1 MNKITLFGVVQ
12 GVGMRPFIYTL
23 AQKLELVGFVRNTQV
38 ALEIILPAHKTESFL
53 NALKKG
59 LPPLALVEKIIISPY
74 DKTLKFNDFRILES
88 KNHPLNLLSQ
98 IPKDLGVCEDCLRE
112 IRDKNSPYFHYAFNS
127 CAKCGARYSLLSALP
142 YDRENSALKP
152 FKLCGFCAF
161 VYKDANNKRFH
172 IQGISCKKCGITLNY
187 KRFKNDDA
195 LLECAKDI
203 QKGKII
209 ALKGN
214 DDALLECAKD
224 IQKGKIIALKGLGG
238 FALLCDGRNFQTI
251 ERLRLLKNRPL
262 KPFALMFKDLNT
274 AKQHAFLNALEC
286 ESLNSTSAPI
296 LLARKKPNTPLA
308 PNIAKNSPF
317 YGVILPYTPLHA
329 LLLDLLD
336 FPIVFTSAN
345 FSSLPLAS
353 DEAEIDALSFIFDFK
368 LTHNRAII
376 HRIDDSIAQCI
387 DNAIRPMRLARGFA
401 PLYLTLPKRSNHS
414 PKKILALGAEQK
426 GHFSLLDSETSI
438 LLLSPFCGDL
448 SVLENEKHFK
458 ETLNFFLKTYD
469 FKPTI
474 LACDKHKNYTT
485 TKMAFDFNTPLL
497 QVQHHH
503 AHFLANVLDALLQD
517 PHLNHPFIG
526 IIWDGSG
533 AYENKIYG
541 AECFV
546 GDFERIEEIARFEE
560 FLLLGGEKAIKE
572 PKRLVLEI
580 ALKHQ
585 LNKLLKRVQKHFK
598 EDELEIFQQMHDR
611 EIQSVATNSIG
622 RLFDIVAFSL
632 DLVGTISF
640 EAESGQVL
648 ENLALQSDEI
658 AFYPFKIKN
667 SVVCLKEFYQ
677 AFEKDLGVLEP
688 ERIAKK
694 FFNSLVEIITA
705 LIAPFKKHVVVC
717 SGGVFC
723 NQLLCEQL
731 AKRLR
736 GLKRQYFFHKHFPP
750 NDSSI
755 PVGQA
760 LMAYFNPTIIK
771 KG

>member
-1 MNKITLFGVVQ
+1 MNQITLFGVVQ

-23 AQKLELVGFVRNTQV
+23 AQKLELVGFVRNTQA

-53 NALKKG
+53 NALKKR
-59 LPPLALVEKIIISPY
+59 LPPLALVEKIIIGPY
-74 DKTLKFNDFRILES
+74 DKALHFNDFRILES

-112 IRDKNSPYFHYAFNS
+112 IRDKNSPYFYYAFNS
-127 CAKCGARYSLLSALP
+127 CAKCGARYSLLNALP

-152 FKLCGFCAF
+152 FKLCGFCAS
-161 VYKDANNKRFH
+161 VYKDPTNKRFH
-172 IQGISCKKCGITLNY
+172 IQGISCKKCGIALNY
-187 KRFKNDDA
+187 KRFK
-195 LLECAKDI
+195 
-203 QKGKII
+203 
-209 ALKGN
+209 N

-262 KPFALMFKDLNT
+262 KPFALMFKDLNS

-286 ESLNSTSAPI
+286 ESLISTSTPI
-296 LLARKKPNTPLA
+296 LLARKKPDIKLA

-345 FSSLPLAS
+345 FSSFPLAS
-353 DEAEIDALSFIFDFK
+353 DEKEIDSLHFIFDFK

-376 HRIDDSIAQCI
+376 HRIDDSIAQRV
-387 DNAIRPMRLARGFA
+387 DNIIRPMRLARGFA
-401 PLYLTLPKRSNHS
+401 PLYLTLPKRSNCS

-426 GHFSLLDSETSI
+426 GHFSLLDSETSV

-469 FKPTI
+469 FKPTL
-474 LACDKHKNYTT
+474 LACDKHQNYTT
-485 TKMAFDFNTPLL
+485 TKMAFEFNTPLL

-503 AHFLANVLDALLQD
+503 AHFLASVLDALLQD

-526 IIWDGSG
+526 IVWDGSG

-546 GDFERIEEIARFEE
+546 GDLERIEEIARFEE
-560 FLLLGGEKAIKE
+560 FWLLGGQKAIKE

-585 LNKLLKRVQKHFK
+585 LNKLLKRIQKHFK
-598 EDELEIFQQMHDR
+598 EDELEIFKQMHDKK
-611 EIQSVATNSIG
+611 IQSVATNSIG

-632 DLVGTISF
+632 GMVGTISF

-648 ENLALQSDEI
+648 ENLALQSNEN
-658 AFYPFKIKN
+658 AFYPFEIKN
-667 SVVCLKEFYQ
+667 SVVGLKEFYQ

-688 ERIAKK
+688 KRIAKK

-705 LIAPFKKHVVVC
+705 LITPFKEHVVVC

-731 AKRLR
+731 AKRLKKLQR
-736 GLKRQYFFHKHFPP
+736 EYFFHKHFPP

>member
-1 MNKITLFGVVQ
+1 MQHLNQTAWEFALCNDATLLNKITLFGVVQ

-23 AQKLELVGFVRNTQV
+23 AQKLELVGFVRNTQA
-38 ALEIILPAHKTESFL
+38 ALEIILPAHKTEPFL

-74 DKTLKFNDFRILES
+74 DKALHFNDFRILES

-98 IPKDLGVCEDCLRE
+98 IPKDLGVCKDCLRE

-127 CAKCGARYSLLSALP
+127 CAKCGARYSLLNAMP

-152 FKLCGFCAF
+152 FKLCEFCAS
-161 VYKDANNKRFH
+161 VYQDPTNKRFH
-172 IQGISCKKCGITLNY
+172 IQGISCKKCGIALNY
-187 KRFKNDDA
+187 KRFK
-195 LLECAKDI
+195 
-203 QKGKII
+203 
-209 ALKGN
+209 N

-238 FALLCDGRNFQTI
+238 FALLCDAKNFQTI

-274 AKQHAFLNALEC
+274 AKQHAFLNASEC
-286 ESLNSTSAPI
+286 ESLISASAPI

-353 DEAEIDALSFIFDFK
+353 DEAEIGSLSFIFDFK

-401 PLYLTLPKRSNHS
+401 PLYLTLPKRSNGS
-414 PKKILALGAEQK
+414 PKKILALGAQQK
-426 GHFSLLDSETSI
+426 GHFSLLDSETSV

-469 FKPTI
+469 FKPTL

-485 TKMAFDFNTPLL
+485 TQMAFDFNTPLL

-503 AHFLANVLDALLQD
+503 AHFLASILDALLQN

-533 AYENKIYG
+533 AYDNKIYG

-546 GDFERIEEIARFEE
+546 GDLERIEEVARFEE
-560 FLLLGGEKAIKE
+560 FWLLGGQKAIKE

-580 ALKHQ
+580 SLKHQ
-585 LNKLLKRVQKHFK
+585 LNKLLKRIQKHFK
-598 EDELEIFQQMHDR
+598 EDELEIFQQMHDKK
-611 EIQSVATNSIG
+611 IQSIATNSIG

-632 DLVGTISF
+632 DLTGTISF

-667 SVVCLKEFYQ
+667 SVVCLKDFYQ

-688 ERIAKK
+688 KHIAKK

-705 LIAPFKKHVVVC
+705 LIAPFKEHVVVC

>member
-12 GVGMRPFIYTL
+12 GVGMRPFIYAL
-23 AQKLELVGFVRNTQV
+23 AQKLGLVGFVRNAQA

-74 DKTLKFNDFRILES
+74 DKALKFNDFRILES

-98 IPKDLGVCEDCLRE
+98 IPKDLGVCKDCLRE

-127 CAKCGARYSLLSALP
+127 CAKCGARYSLLNAMP

-152 FKLCGFCAF
+152 FKLCKFCAS
-161 VYKDANNKRFH
+161 VYKDATNKRFH
-172 IQGISCKKCGITLNY
+172 IQGISCKKCGIALNY
-187 KRFKNDDA
+187 KRFK
-195 LLECAKDI
+195 
-203 QKGKII
+203 
-209 ALKGN
+209 N

-238 FALLCDGRNFQTI
+238 FALLCDARNFQTI

-262 KPFALMFKDLNT
+262 KPFALMFKDLNS

-286 ESLNSTSAPI
+286 ESLNSVSTPI
-296 LLARKKPNTPLA
+296 LLARKKPNVKLA

-336 FPIVFTSAN
+336 SPIVFTSAN
-345 FSSLPLAS
+345 FNSLPLAS
-353 DEAEIDALSFIFDFK
+353 DEKEIDSLHFIFDFK

-376 HRIDDSIAQCI
+376 HRIDDSIVQRV

-401 PLYLTLPKRSNHS
+401 PLYLTLPKRSFNA

-426 GHFSLLDSETSI
+426 GHFSLLDSETSVV
-438 LLLSPFCGDL
+438 LLSPFCGDL

-474 LACDKHKNYTT
+474 LACDKHQNYTT
-485 TKMAFDFNTPLL
+485 TKMAFEFNTPLL

-503 AHFLANVLDALLQD
+503 AHFLASVLDALLQD

-526 IIWDGSG
+526 IVWDGSG
-533 AYENKIYG
+533 AYENKVYG

-560 FLLLGGEKAIKE
+560 FWLLGGQKAIKE

-598 EDELEIFQQMHDR
+598 EDELEIFQQMHDKK
-611 EIQSVATNSIG
+611 IQSVATNSIG

-632 DLVGTISF
+632 GVVGTISF

-648 ENLALQSDEI
+648 ENLALQSDEN
-658 AFYPFKIKN
+658 AFYPFEIKN
-667 SVVCLKEFYQ
+667 SVVRLKEFYQ

-688 ERIAKK
+688 NRIAKK
-694 FFNSLVEIITA
+694 FFNSLIEIITA
-705 LIAPFKKHVVVC
+705 LIAPFKGHVVVC

-731 AKRLR
+731 AKRLKKLQR
-736 GLKRQYFFHKHFPP
+736 EYFFHKHFPS
-750 NDSSI
+750 NDSNI

-771 KG
+771 KDKNG

>member
-23 AQKLELVGFVRNTQV
+23 AQKLELVGFVRNTQA

-88 KNHPLNLLSQ
+88 KNHSLNLLSQ

-127 CAKCGARYSLLSALP
+127 CAKCGARYSLLNALP

-161 VYKDANNKRFH
+161 VYKDTNNKRFH
-172 IQGISCKKCGITLNY
+172 IQGISCKKCGIALNY
-187 KRFKNDDA
+187 KRFK
-195 LLECAKDI
+195 
-203 QKGKII
+203 
-209 ALKGN
+209 N

-238 FALLCDGRNFQTI
+238 FALLCDARNFQTI

-345 FSSLPLAS
+345 FNSLPLAS

-401 PLYLTLPKRSNHS
+401 PLYLTLPKRSNGS

-426 GHFSLLDSETSI
+426 GYFSLLDSETSI

-469 FKPTI
+469 FKPTL

-485 TKMAFDFNTPLL
+485 TQMAFDFNTPLL

-503 AHFLANVLDALLQD
+503 AHFLASVLDALLQD

-546 GDFERIEEIARFEE
+546 GDLERIEEIARFEE

-611 EIQSVATNSIG
+611 KIQSVATNSIG

-632 DLVGTISF
+632 DLTGTISF

-648 ENLALQSDEI
+648 EDLALQSDEI

-667 SVVCLKEFYQ
+667 SMVCLKEFYQ

-705 LIAPFKKHVVVC
+705 LIAPFKEHVVVC

>member
-12 GVGMRPFIYTL
+12 GVGMRPFVYTL
-23 AQKLELVGFVRNTQV
+23 AQKLELVGFVRNTQA
-38 ALEIILPAHKTESFL
+38 ALEIVLPAHKTESFL

-74 DKTLKFNDFRILES
+74 DKALHFNDFRILES

-98 IPKDLGVCEDCLRE
+98 IPKDLGVCKDCLRE

-127 CAKCGARYSLLSALP
+127 CAKCGARYSLLNALP

-152 FKLCGFCAF
+152 FKLCEFCASI
-161 VYKDANNKRFH
+161 YQDPTNKRFH
-172 IQGISCKKCGITLNY
+172 IQGISCKKCGIALNY
-187 KRFKNDDA
+187 KRFK
-195 LLECAKDI
+195 
-203 QKGKII
+203 
-209 ALKGN
+209 N

-238 FALLCDGRNFQTI
+238 FALLCDARNFQTI

-286 ESLNSTSAPI
+286 ESLISASAPI
-296 LLARKKPNTPLA
+296 LLARKKPDTPLA

-353 DEAEIDALSFIFDFK
+353 DEAEIDSLSFIFDFK

-376 HRIDDSIAQCI
+376 HRIDDSIVQRV
-387 DNAIRPMRLARGFA
+387 DNIIRPMRLARGFA
-401 PLYLTLPKRSNHS
+401 PLYLALPKRSNHS

-469 FKPTI
+469 FKPTL
-474 LACDKHKNYTT
+474 LACDKHQNYTT
-485 TKMAFDFNTPLL
+485 TQMAFEFNTPLL

-503 AHFLANVLDALLQD
+503 AHFLASVLDALLQD

-533 AYENKIYG
+533 AYDNKVYG

-546 GDFERIEEIARFEE
+546 GDLERIEEVARFEE
-560 FLLLGGEKAIKE
+560 FWLLGGQKAIKE

-598 EDELEIFQQMHDR
+598 EDELEIFQQMHDKK
-611 EIQSVATNSIG
+611 IQSIATNSIG

-658 AFYPFKIKN
+658 AFYPFEIKN
-667 SVVCLKEFYQ
+667 SVVRLKEFYQ

-688 ERIAKK
+688 KRIAKK

-705 LIAPFKKHVVVC
+705 LIAPFKEHAVVC

-731 AKRLR
+731 AQRLR

-755 PVGQA
+755 PIGQA

>member
-12 GVGMRPFIYTL
+12 GVGMRPFVYTL
-23 AQKLELVGFVRNTQV
+23 AQKLELVGFVRNAQA

-74 DKTLKFNDFRILES
+74 DKALHFNDFRILES

-98 IPKDLGVCEDCLRE
+98 IPKDLGVCKDCLRE

-127 CAKCGARYSLLSALP
+127 CAKCGARYSLLNALP

-161 VYKDANNKRFH
+161 VYKDTNNKRFH

-187 KRFKNDDA
+187 KRFK
-195 LLECAKDI
+195 
-203 QKGKII
+203 
-209 ALKGN
+209 N

-286 ESLNSTSAPI
+286 ESLISASAPI

-353 DEAEIDALSFIFDFK
+353 DEAEIDSLSFIFDFK

-376 HRIDDSIAQCI
+376 HRIDDSIVQRV
-387 DNAIRPMRLARGFA
+387 DNIIRPMRLARGFA
-401 PLYLTLPKRSNHS
+401 PLYLALPKRSNDS

-469 FKPTI
+469 FKPTL

-485 TKMAFDFNTPLL
+485 TQMAFDFNTPLL

-503 AHFLANVLDALLQD
+503 AHFLASILDALLQD

-526 IIWDGSG
+526 IVWDGSG

-546 GDFERIEEIARFEE
+546 GDLERIEEIARFEE
-560 FLLLGGEKAIKE
+560 FLLLGGQKAIKE

-598 EDELEIFQQMHDR
+598 EDELEIFQQMHDKK
-611 EIQSVATNSIG
+611 IQSVATNSIG

-632 DLVGTISF
+632 GLTGTISF

-658 AFYPFKIKN
+658 AFYPFTIKN
-667 SVVCLKEFYQ
+667 SVVGLKEFYQ

-688 ERIAKK
+688 KRIAKK
-694 FFNSLVEIITA
+694 FFNSLVEIIAA
-705 LIAPFKKHVVVC
+705 LIAPFKEHVVVC

-755 PVGQA
+755 PIGQA
-760 LMAYFNPTIIK
+760 LMAYFNPKIIK

>member
-1 MNKITLFGVVQ
+1 MRNDATLLNKITLFGVVQ

-23 AQKLELVGFVRNTQV
+23 AQKLELVGFARNTQA
-38 ALEIILPAHKTESFL
+38 ALEIVLPAHKTESFL

-74 DKTLKFNDFRILES
+74 DKTLKFNGFRILES

-98 IPKDLGVCEDCLRE
+98 IPKDLGVCKDCLRE

-127 CAKCGARYSLLSALP
+127 CAKCGARYSLLNALP

-152 FKLCGFCAF
+152 FKLCEFCTS
-161 VYKDANNKRFH
+161 VYQDPTNKRFH
-172 IQGISCKKCGITLNY
+172 IQGISCKKCGIVLNY
-187 KRFKNDDA
+187 KRFK
-195 LLECAKDI
+195 
-203 QKGKII
+203 
-209 ALKGN
+209 N

-262 KPFALMFKDLNT
+262 KPFVLMFKDLES

-296 LLARKKPNTPLA
+296 LLAHKKPDTQLA

-353 DEAEIDALSFIFDFK
+353 NEAEIDALSFIFDFK

-376 HRIDDSIAQCI
+376 HRIDDSIAQRV
-387 DNAIRPMRLARGFA
+387 DNIIRPMRLARGFA
-401 PLYLTLPKRSNHS
+401 PLYLTLPKRSNGS

-469 FKPTI
+469 FKPTL

-485 TKMAFDFNTPLL
+485 TQMAFDFNTPLL

-503 AHFLANVLDALLQD
+503 AHFLASVLDALLQD
-517 PHLNHPFIG
+517 PHLNNPFIG

-546 GDFERIEEIARFEE
+546 GDLERIEEVARFEE
-560 FLLLGGEKAIKE
+560 FLLLGGQKAIKE

-585 LNKLLKRVQKHFK
+585 LNKLLKRIQKHFK
-598 EDELEIFQQMHDR
+598 EEELEIFKQMHDKK
-611 EIQSVATNSIG
+611 IQSIATNSIG

-632 DLVGTISF
+632 GLTGTISF

-667 SVVCLKEFYQ
+667 SVVCLKDFYQ

-688 ERIAKK
+688 KCIAKK

-705 LIAPFKKHVVVC
+705 LIAPFKEHVVVC

-736 GLKRQYFFHKHFPP
+736 GLKRKYFFHKHFPP

-771 KG
+771 KE

>member
-38 ALEIILPAHKTESFL
+38 ALEIILPTHQTESFL

-74 DKTLKFNDFRILES
+74 DKTLKSNDFRILES

-112 IRDKNSPYFHYAFNS
+112 IKDKNSPYFHYAFNS
-127 CAKCGARYSLLSALP
+127 CAKCGARYSLLNALP

-152 FKLCGFCAF
+152 FKLCGFCTST
-161 VYKDANNKRFH
+161 YQDPTNKRFH

-209 ALKGN
+209 ALKG
-214 DDALLECAKD
+214 
-224 IQKGKIIALKGLGG
+224 LGG
-238 FALLCDGRNFQTI
+238 FALLCDARNFQTI

-308 PNIAKNSPF
+308 QNIAKNSPF

-345 FSSLPLAS
+345 FNSLPLAS

-376 HRIDDSIAQCI
+376 HRIDDSIVQCI
-387 DNAIRPMRLARGFA
+387 DNAMRPMRLARGFA
-401 PLYLTLPKRSNHS
+401 PLYLTLPKRSNDS
-414 PKKILALGAEQK
+414 QKKILALGAEQK
-426 GHFSLLDSETSI
+426 GHFSLLDSETST

-485 TKMAFDFNTPLL
+485 TKMACGFNTPLL

-503 AHFLANVLDALLQD
+503 AHFLASVLDALLQD
-517 PHLNHPFIG
+517 PHLNDPFIG

-546 GDFERIEEIARFEE
+546 GDFERIEEVARFEE

-611 EIQSVATNSIG
+611 ETQSVATNSIG

-632 DLVGTISF
+632 DLTGTISF

-677 AFEKDLGVLEP
+677 AFEKDLGILEP

-694 FFNSLVEIITA
+694 FFNSLTEIISA
-705 LIAPFKKHVVVC
+705 LIVPFKEHVVVC

>member
-12 GVGMRPFIYTL
+12 GVGMRPFVYTL
-23 AQKLELVGFVRNTQV
+23 AQKLELVGFVRNTQA
-38 ALEIILPAHKTESFL
+38 ALEIVLPAHKTESFL

-74 DKTLKFNDFRILES
+74 DKALNFNNFRILES

-98 IPKDLGVCEDCLRE
+98 IPKDLGVCKDCLRE

-127 CAKCGARYSLLSALP
+127 CAKCGARYSLLNAMP

-152 FKLCGFCAF
+152 FKLCEFCTSI
-161 VYKDANNKRFH
+161 YQDPTNKRFH
-172 IQGISCKKCGITLNY
+172 IQGISCKKCGIALNY
-187 KRFKNDDA
+187 KRFK
-195 LLECAKDI
+195 
-203 QKGKII
+203 
-209 ALKGN
+209 N

-238 FALLCDGRNFQTI
+238 FALLCDARNFKTI

-262 KPFALMFKDLNT
+262 KPFALMFKDLNA

-286 ESLNSTSAPI
+286 ESLNSVSAPI
-296 LLARKKPNTPLA
+296 LLAHKKPDTQLA

-376 HRIDDSIAQCI
+376 HRIDDSIVQRV
-387 DNAIRPMRLARGFA
+387 DNIIRPMRLARGFA
-401 PLYLTLPKRSNHS
+401 PLYLALPKRSNDS
-414 PKKILALGAEQK
+414 PKKILALGAQQK
-426 GHFSLLDSETSI
+426 GHFSLLDSKTSV

-469 FKPTI
+469 FKPTL
-474 LACDKHKNYTT
+474 LACDKHQNYTT
-485 TKMAFDFNTPLL
+485 TQMAFDFNTPLL

-503 AHFLANVLDALLQD
+503 AHFLASVLDALLQD

-526 IIWDGSG
+526 IVWDGSG
-533 AYENKIYG
+533 AYDNKVYG

-546 GDFERIEEIARFEE
+546 GDFERIEEVARFEE
-560 FLLLGGEKAIKE
+560 FWLLGGQKAIKE

-585 LNKLLKRVQKHFK
+585 LNKLLGRIQKHFK
-598 EDELEIFQQMHDR
+598 EDELGIFKQMHDKK
-611 EIQSVATNSIG
+611 IQSVATNSIG

-667 SVVCLKEFYQ
+667 SVVCLKDFYQ

-688 ERIAKK
+688 KRIAKK

-705 LIAPFKKHVVVC
+705 LIAPFKEHVVVC

-755 PVGQA
+755 PIGQA

>member
-1 MNKITLFGVVQ
+1 MVQ

-23 AQKLELVGFVRNTQV
+23 AQKLELVGFTRNTQA

-53 NALKKG
+53 NALKNG
-59 LPPLALVEKIIISPY
+59 LPPLALVEKITISPY
-74 DKTLKFNDFRILES
+74 DEALKFNDFRILES

-98 IPKDLGVCEDCLRE
+98 IPKDLGVCKDCLRE

-127 CAKCGARYSLLSALP
+127 CAKCGARYSLLNALP

-152 FKLCGFCAF
+152 FKLCKFCASI
-161 VYKDANNKRFH
+161 YQDPTNKRFH
-172 IQGISCKKCGITLNY
+172 IQGISCKKCGIALNY
-187 KRFKNDDA
+187 KRFK
-195 LLECAKDI
+195 
-203 QKGKII
+203 
-209 ALKGN
+209 N

-262 KPFALMFKDLNT
+262 KPFALMFKDLNS

-296 LLARKKPNTPLA
+296 LLAHKKPDTQLA

-353 DEAEIDALSFIFDFK
+353 DEAEIDSLSFIFDFK

-376 HRIDDSIAQCI
+376 HRIDDSIVQRV
-387 DNAIRPMRLARGFA
+387 DNIIRPMRLARGFA
-401 PLYLTLPKRSNHS
+401 PLYLTLPKRSNGS
-414 PKKILALGAEQK
+414 PKKILALGAQQK

-485 TKMAFDFNTPLL
+485 TQMAFEFNTPLL

-503 AHFLANVLDALLQD
+503 AHFLASVLDALLQD

-526 IIWDGSG
+526 IVWDGSG
-533 AYENKIYG
+533 AYDNKIYG

-546 GDFERIEEIARFEE
+546 GDFECIEEIARFEE
-560 FLLLGGEKAIKE
+560 FWLLGGQKAIKE

-611 EIQSVATNSIG
+611 KIQSIATNSIG

-632 DLVGTISF
+632 GLTGTISF

-658 AFYPFKIKN
+658 AFYPFTIKN
-667 SVVCLKEFYQ
+667 SVVGLKDFYQ

-688 ERIAKK
+688 KRIAKK

-705 LIAPFKKHVVVC
+705 LIAPFKEHVVVC

-736 GLKRQYFFHKHFPP
+736 GLKRRYFFHKHFPP

-755 PVGQA
+755 PIGQA

>member
-1 MNKITLFGVVQ
+1 MVQ
-12 GVGMRPFIYTL
+12 GVGMRPFVYTL
-23 AQKLELVGFVRNTQV
+23 AQKLELVGFVRNTQA
-38 ALEIILPAHKTESFL
+38 ALEIILSAHKTESFL
-53 NALKKG
+53 NALKKE

-74 DKTLKFNDFRILES
+74 DKALHFNDFRILES

-127 CAKCGARYSLLSALP
+127 CAKCGARYSLLNAMP

-152 FKLCGFCAF
+152 FKLCKFCAS
-161 VYKDANNKRFH
+161 VYKDAHNKRFH
-172 IQGISCKKCGITLNY
+172 IQGISCKKCGIALNY
-187 KRFKNDDA
+187 K
-195 LLECAKDI
+195 
-203 QKGKII
+203 Q
-209 ALKGN
+209 LKN

-238 FALLCDGRNFQTI
+238 FALLCDARNFQTI
-251 ERLRLLKNRPL
+251 ERLRLLKKRPL
-262 KPFALMFKDLNT
+262 KPFALMFKDLNS

-286 ESLNSTSAPI
+286 ESLNSTSTPI
-296 LLARKKPNTPLA
+296 LLARKKPDTKLA

-336 FPIVFTSAN
+336 SPIVFTSAN

-376 HRIDDSIAQCI
+376 HRIDDSIVQRV

-401 PLYLTLPKRSNHS
+401 PLYLTLPKRSNGS

-426 GHFSLLDSETSI
+426 GHFSLLDSETSV

-469 FKPTI
+469 FKPTL
-474 LACDKHKNYTT
+474 LACDKHQNYTT

-503 AHFLANVLDALLQD
+503 AHFLASILDALLQD

-526 IIWDGSG
+526 IVWDGSG

-546 GDFERIEEIARFEE
+546 GDFEYIEEVARFEE
-560 FLLLGGEKAIKE
+560 FWLLGGQKAIKE

-585 LNKLLKRVQKHFK
+585 LNKLLERVQKHFK
-598 EDELEIFQQMHDR
+598 EDELEIFKQMHDKK
-611 EIQSVATNSIG
+611 IQSVATNSIG

-632 DLVGTISF
+632 GVVGTISF

-658 AFYPFKIKN
+658 AFYPFEIKN

-705 LIAPFKKHVVVC
+705 LIAPFKEHVVVC

-731 AKRLR
+731 AKRLKK
-736 GLKRQYFFHKHFPP
+736 LQRQYFFHKHFPP

>member
-1 MNKITLFGVVQ
+1 MCNDATLLNKITLFGVVQ

-23 AQKLELVGFVRNTQV
+23 AQKLELVGFVRNTQA
-38 ALEIILPAHKTESFL
+38 ALEIILPAHQTESFL

-74 DKTLKFNDFRILES
+74 DKTLKSNDFRILES

-127 CAKCGARYSLLSALP
+127 CAKCGARYSLLNALP

-172 IQGISCKKCGITLNY
+172 IQGISCKKCGIALNY
-187 KRFKNDDA
+187 KRFKND
-195 LLECAKDI
+195 
-203 QKGKII
+203 
-209 ALKGN
+209 N
-214 DDALLECAKD
+214 ALLECAKD

-238 FALLCDGRNFQTI
+238 FALLCDARNFQTI

-274 AKQHAFLNALEC
+274 AKQHAFLSALEC
-286 ESLNSTSAPI
+286 ESLNSTSTPI

-376 HRIDDSIAQCI
+376 HRIDDSIVQCI
-387 DNAIRPMRLARGFA
+387 DNAMRPMRLARGFA
-401 PLYLTLPKRSNHS
+401 PLYLTLPKRSNDS
-414 PKKILALGAEQK
+414 QKKILALGAEQK
-426 GHFSLLDSETSI
+426 GHFSLLDSETST

-485 TKMAFDFNTPLL
+485 TKMACGFNTPLL

-503 AHFLANVLDALLQD
+503 AHFLASVLDALLQD
-517 PHLNHPFIG
+517 PHLNDPFIG

-585 LNKLLKRVQKHFK
+585 LNKLLERVQKHFK

-611 EIQSVATNSIG
+611 EIQSIATNSIG

-632 DLVGTISF
+632 DLTGTISF

-667 SVVCLKEFYQ
+667 SVVCLKDFYQ

-705 LIAPFKKHVVVC
+705 LIVPFKEHVVVC

-755 PVGQA
+755 PIGQA

>member
-1 MNKITLFGVVQ
+1 MVQ

-23 AQKLELVGFVRNTQV
+23 AQKLGLVGFVRNAQA
-38 ALEIILPAHKTESFL
+38 ALEIVLPAHKTESFL

-59 LPPLALVEKIIISPY
+59 LPPLALVEKIIIGPY
-74 DKTLKFNDFRILES
+74 DKALNFNDFRILES

-98 IPKDLGVCEDCLRE
+98 IPKDLGVCKDCLRE

-127 CAKCGARYSLLSALP
+127 CAKCGARYSLLNALP

-152 FKLCGFCAF
+152 FKLCEFCASI
-161 VYKDANNKRFH
+161 YQDPTNKRFH
-172 IQGISCKKCGITLNY
+172 IQGISCKKCGIALNY
-187 KRFKNDDA
+187 KRFK
-195 LLECAKDI
+195 
-203 QKGKII
+203 
-209 ALKGN
+209 N

-238 FALLCDGRNFQTI
+238 FALLCDARNFQTI

-262 KPFALMFKDLNT
+262 KPFALMFKDLNA

-286 ESLNSTSAPI
+286 ESLNSTSTPI
-296 LLARKKPNTPLA
+296 LLARKKPDIKLA

-353 DEAEIDALSFIFDFK
+353 DEKEIDSLHFIFDFK

-376 HRIDDSIAQCI
+376 HRIDDSIAQRV

-401 PLYLTLPKRSNHS
+401 PLYLTLPKRSNGS

-426 GHFSLLDSETSI
+426 GHFSLLDSKTSV

-469 FKPTI
+469 FKPTL
-474 LACDKHKNYTT
+474 LACDKHQNYTT
-485 TKMAFDFNTPLL
+485 TKMAFELNTPLL

-503 AHFLANVLDALLQD
+503 AHFLASVLDALLQD

-526 IIWDGSG
+526 IVWDGSG

-546 GDFERIEEIARFEE
+546 GDLERIEEMARFEE
-560 FLLLGGEKAIKE
+560 FLLLGGQKAIKE
-572 PKRLVLEI
+572 SKRLVLEI

-598 EDELEIFQQMHDR
+598 EDELEIFQQMHDKK
-611 EIQSVATNSIG
+611 IQSIATNSIG

-632 DLVGTISF
+632 GLTGTISF

-705 LIAPFKKHVVVC
+705 LIVPFKEHVVVC

>member
-1 MNKITLFGVVQ
+1 MQHLNQTAWEFALCNDATLLNKITLFGVVQ
-12 GVGMRPFIYTL
+12 GVGMRPFVYTL
-23 AQKLELVGFVRNTQV
+23 AQKLELVGFARNTQA
-38 ALEIILPAHKTESFL
+38 ALEVILPAHKTESFL

-74 DKTLKFNDFRILES
+74 DKALNFNDFRILES

-98 IPKDLGVCEDCLRE
+98 IPKDLGVCKDCLRE

-127 CAKCGARYSLLSALP
+127 CAKCGARYSLLNAMP

-152 FKLCGFCAF
+152 FKLCKFCASI
-161 VYKDANNKRFH
+161 YQDPTNKRFH
-172 IQGISCKKCGITLNY
+172 IQGISCKKCGIALNY
-187 KRFKNDDA
+187 KRFK
-195 LLECAKDI
+195 
-203 QKGKII
+203 
-209 ALKGN
+209 N

-238 FALLCDGRNFQTI
+238 FALLCDARNFQTI
-251 ERLRLLKNRPL
+251 ERLRLLKKRPL
-262 KPFALMFKDLNT
+262 KPFALMFKDLNSV
-274 AKQHAFLNALEC
+274 KQHAFLNALEC
-286 ESLNSTSAPI
+286 ESLNSTNAPI
-296 LLARKKPNTPLA
+296 LLVRKKPDTQLA

-336 FPIVFTSAN
+336 FPIIFTSAN
-345 FSSLPLAS
+345 FNSLPLAS
-353 DEAEIDALSFIFDFK
+353 DEKEIDSLHFIFDFK

-376 HRIDDSIAQCI
+376 HRIDDSIVQRV
-387 DNAIRPMRLARGFA
+387 DNVIRPMRLARGFA
-401 PLYLTLPKRSNHS
+401 PLYLTLPKRSNHP

-426 GHFSLLDSETSI
+426 GHFSLLDSKTSV

-469 FKPTI
+469 FKPTL

-485 TKMAFDFNTPLL
+485 TQIAFEFNTPLL

-503 AHFLANVLDALLQD
+503 AHFLASVLDALLQD

-526 IIWDGSG
+526 VVWDGSG
-533 AYENKIYG
+533 AYENKVYG

-546 GDFERIEEIARFEE
+546 GDFERIEEVARFEE
-560 FLLLGGEKAIKE
+560 FWLLGGQKAIKE

-585 LNKLLKRVQKHFK
+585 LNKLLGCIQKHFK
-598 EDELEIFQQMHDR
+598 EDELEIFKQMHDKK
-611 EIQSVATNSIG
+611 IQSVATNSIG

-648 ENLALQSDEI
+648 ENLALQSDES
-658 AFYPFKIKN
+658 AFYPFEIKN
-667 SVVCLKEFYQ
+667 SVVGLKEFYQ

-688 ERIAKK
+688 KRIAKK

-705 LIAPFKKHVVVC
+705 LIAPFKEHVVVC

-731 AKRLR
+731 AQRLKN
-736 GLKRQYFFHKHFPP
+736 LQRQYFFHKHFPP

>member
-1 MNKITLFGVVQ
+1 MCNDATLLNQITLFGVVQ
-12 GVGMRPFIYTL
+12 GVGMRPFVYTL
-23 AQKLELVGFVRNTQV
+23 AQKLGLVGFARNAQA
-38 ALEIILPAHKTESFL
+38 ALEIVLPTHKTESFL
-53 NALKKG
+53 NALKKE

-74 DKTLKFNDFRILES
+74 DKALHFNDFRILES

-127 CAKCGARYSLLSALP
+127 CAKCGARYSLLNALP

-152 FKLCGFCAF
+152 FKLCEFCASI
-161 VYKDANNKRFH
+161 YQDPTNKRFH
-172 IQGISCKKCGITLNY
+172 IQGISCKKCGIALNY
-187 KRFKNDDA
+187 KRFK
-195 LLECAKDI
+195 
-203 QKGKII
+203 
-209 ALKGN
+209 N

-238 FALLCDGRNFQTI
+238 FALLCDARNFQTI

-286 ESLNSTSAPI
+286 ESLNSASAPI
-296 LLARKKPNTPLA
+296 LLARKKPDTQLA

-353 DEAEIDALSFIFDFK
+353 DEAEIDSLSFIFDFK

-376 HRIDDSIAQCI
+376 HRIDDSIVQRV
-387 DNAIRPMRLARGFA
+387 DNIIRPMRLARGFA
-401 PLYLTLPKRSNHS
+401 PLYLTLPKRSNGS
-414 PKKILALGAEQK
+414 PKKILALGAQQK

-469 FKPTI
+469 FKPTL

-485 TKMAFDFNTPLL
+485 TQMAFDFNTPLL

-503 AHFLANVLDALLQD
+503 AHFLASVLDALLQD

-533 AYENKIYG
+533 AYDNKIYG
-541 AECFV
+541 AECFI
-546 GDFERIEEIARFEE
+546 GDFERIEEVARFEE
-560 FLLLGGEKAIKE
+560 FWLLGGQKAIKE
-572 PKRLVLEI
+572 PRRLVLEI

-598 EDELEIFQQMHDR
+598 EDELEIFKQMHDKK
-611 EIQSVATNSIG
+611 IQSIATNSIG

-632 DLVGTISF
+632 GVVGTISF

-658 AFYPFKIKN
+658 AFYPFEIKN

-705 LIAPFKKHVVVC
+705 LIAPFKEHVVVC

-731 AKRLR
+731 AKRLKK
-736 GLKRQYFFHKHFPP
+736 LQRQYFFHKHFPP

>member
-1 MNKITLFGVVQ
+1 MVQ

-23 AQKLELVGFVRNTQV
+23 AQKLELAGFVRNTQA

-74 DKTLKFNDFRILES
+74 DKALHFNDFRILES

-98 IPKDLGVCEDCLRE
+98 IPKDLGVCKDCLRE

-127 CAKCGARYSLLSALP
+127 CSKCGARYSLLNALP

-152 FKLCGFCAF
+152 FKLCGFCASI
-161 VYKDANNKRFH
+161 YQDPTNKRFH
-172 IQGISCKKCGITLNY
+172 IQGISCKKCGIALNY
-187 KRFKNDDA
+187 KRFK
-195 LLECAKDI
+195 
-203 QKGKII
+203 
-209 ALKGN
+209 N

-238 FALLCDGRNFQTI
+238 FALLCDARNFQTI

-274 AKQHAFLNALEC
+274 AKQHAFLNELEC

-296 LLARKKPNTPLA
+296 LLARKKPDTQLA

-376 HRIDDSIAQCI
+376 HRIDDSIAQRV
-387 DNAIRPMRLARGFA
+387 DNIIRPMRLARGFA
-401 PLYLTLPKRSNHS
+401 PLYLALPKHSNGS

-469 FKPTI
+469 FKPTL

-485 TKMAFDFNTPLL
+485 TQMAFDFNTPLL

-503 AHFLANVLDALLQD
+503 AHFLASILDALLQD

-526 IIWDGSG
+526 IVWDGSG

-546 GDFERIEEIARFEE
+546 GDFERIEEVARFEE
-560 FLLLGGEKAIKE
+560 FWLLGGQKAIKE

-580 ALKHQ
+580 SLKHQ
-585 LNKLLKRVQKHFK
+585 LNKLLKRIQKHFK
-598 EDELEIFQQMHDR
+598 EDELEIFKQMHDKK
-611 EIQSVATNSIG
+611 IQSIATNSIG

-632 DLVGTISF
+632 DLTGTISF

-677 AFEKDLGVLEP
+677 AFEKDLGILEP

-694 FFNSLVEIITA
+694 FFNSLIEIITA
-705 LIAPFKKHVVVC
+705 LIEPFKEHVVVC

>member
-23 AQKLELVGFVRNTQV
+23 AQKLELVGFTRNAQA
-38 ALEIILPAHKTESFL
+38 ALEIVLPAHKTESFL

-74 DKTLKFNDFRILES
+74 DKALHFNGFRILES
-88 KNHPLNLLSQ
+88 KNYPLNLLSQ
-98 IPKDLGVCEDCLRE
+98 IPKDLGVCKDCLRE

-127 CAKCGARYSLLSALP
+127 CAKCGARYSLLNALP

-152 FKLCGFCAF
+152 FKLCKFCASI
-161 VYKDANNKRFH
+161 YQDPTNKRFH
-172 IQGISCKKCGITLNY
+172 IQGISCKKCGIALNY

-195 LLECAKDI
+195 LLECAKD
-203 QKGKII
+203 
-209 ALKGN
+209 L
-214 DDALLECAKD
+214 
-224 IQKGKIIALKGLGG
+224 QKGKIIALKGLGG
-238 FALLCDGRNFQTI
+238 FALLCDARNFQTI

-262 KPFALMFKDLNT
+262 KPFALMFKDLES

-286 ESLNSTSAPI
+286 ESLISASAPI
-296 LLARKKPNTPLA
+296 LLVRKKPDTPLA

-353 DEAEIDALSFIFDFK
+353 DEKEIDSLHFIFDFK

-376 HRIDDSIAQCI
+376 HRIDDSIVQRV
-387 DNAIRPMRLARGFA
+387 DNIIRPMRLARGFA
-401 PLYLTLPKRSNHS
+401 PLYLTLPKRSNDS

-469 FKPTI
+469 FKPTL

-485 TKMAFDFNTPLL
+485 TQMAFDFNTPLL

-503 AHFLANVLDALLQD
+503 AHFLASILDALLQD

-526 IIWDGSG
+526 IVWDGSG

-546 GDFERIEEIARFEE
+546 GDLEHIEEAARFEE
-560 FLLLGGEKAIKE
+560 FWLLGGQKAIKE
-572 PKRLVLEI
+572 PKRLVLEV

-585 LNKLLKRVQKHFK
+585 LNKLLKRIQKHFK
-598 EDELEIFQQMHDR
+598 EDELEIFQQMHDKK
-611 EIQSVATNSIG
+611 IQSIATNSIG

-648 ENLALQSDEI
+648 ENLALQSDES
-658 AFYPFKIKN
+658 AFYPFTIKN
-667 SVVCLKEFYQ
+667 SVVGLKEFYQ

-688 ERIAKK
+688 KRIAKK

-705 LIAPFKKHVVVC
+705 LIAPFKEHVVVC

-755 PVGQA
+755 PIGQA

>member
-1 MNKITLFGVVQ
+1 MQYLNQTAWEFALCNDATLLNKITLFGVVQ

-23 AQKLELVGFVRNTQV
+23 AQKLGLVGFVRNAQA
-38 ALEIILPAHKTESFL
+38 ALEIVLPAHKTESFL

-74 DKTLKFNDFRILES
+74 DKALHFNDFRILES

-98 IPKDLGVCEDCLRE
+98 IPKDLGVCEDCLCE

-127 CAKCGARYSLLSALP
+127 CAKCGARYSLLNALP

-152 FKLCGFCAF
+152 FKLCEFCASI
-161 VYKDANNKRFH
+161 YQDPTNKRFH
-172 IQGISCKKCGITLNY
+172 IQGISCKKCGIALNY

-195 LLECAKDI
+195 LLECAKD
-203 QKGKII
+203 
-209 ALKGN
+209 L
-214 DDALLECAKD
+214 
-224 IQKGKIIALKGLGG
+224 QKGKIIALKGLGG
-238 FALLCDGRNFQTI
+238 FALLCDARNFQTI

-286 ESLNSTSAPI
+286 ESLISASAPI
-296 LLARKKPNTPLA
+296 LLARKKSDTPLA

-353 DEAEIDALSFIFDFK
+353 DEAEIDSLSFIFDFK

-376 HRIDDSIAQCI
+376 HRIDDSIVQRV
-387 DNAIRPMRLARGFA
+387 DNIIRPMRLARGFA
-401 PLYLTLPKRSNHS
+401 PLYLALPKRSNGS

-469 FKPTI
+469 FKPTL
-474 LACDKHKNYTT
+474 LACDKHQNYTT
-485 TKMAFDFNTPLL
+485 TQMAFEFNTPLL

-503 AHFLANVLDALLQD
+503 AHFLASVLDALLQD

-546 GDFERIEEIARFEE
+546 GDFERIEEVARFEE
-560 FLLLGGEKAIKE
+560 FWLLGGQKAIKE

-585 LNKLLKRVQKHFK
+585 LNKLLKHIQKHFK
-598 EDELEIFQQMHDR
+598 EDELEIFQQMHDKK
-611 EIQSVATNSIG
+611 IQSVATNSIG

-632 DLVGTISF
+632 DLTGTISF

-648 ENLALQSDEI
+648 ENLALQSDES
-658 AFYPFKIKN
+658 AFYPFEIKN
-667 SVVCLKEFYQ
+667 SVVGLKEFYQ

-688 ERIAKK
+688 KCIAKK

-705 LIAPFKKHVVVC
+705 LIAPFKEHAVVC

-755 PVGQA
+755 PIGQA

>member
-1 MNKITLFGVVQ
+1 MVQ

-23 AQKLELVGFVRNTQV
+23 AQKLELVGFVRNTQA

-74 DKTLKFNDFRILES
+74 DKVLHFNGFRILES

-98 IPKDLGVCEDCLRE
+98 IPKDLGVCKDCLRE

-127 CAKCGARYSLLSALP
+127 CAKCGARYSLLNALP

-152 FKLCGFCAF
+152 FKLCEFCAS
-161 VYKDANNKRFH
+161 VYQDPTNKRFH
-172 IQGISCKKCGITLNY
+172 IQGISCKKCGIALNY
-187 KRFKNDDA
+187 KRFK
-195 LLECAKDI
+195 
-203 QKGKII
+203 
-209 ALKGN
+209 N

-238 FALLCDGRNFQTI
+238 FALLCDARNFQTI

-286 ESLNSTSAPI
+286 ESLISTSTPI
-296 LLARKKPNTPLA
+296 LLARKKPDTPLA

-353 DEAEIDALSFIFDFK
+353 DEAEIDSLSFIFDFK

-376 HRIDDSIAQCI
+376 HRIDDSIAQRV
-387 DNAIRPMRLARGFA
+387 DNIIRPMRLARGFA
-401 PLYLTLPKRSNHS
+401 PLYLALPKRSNDS
-414 PKKILALGAEQK
+414 QKKILALGAEQK

-485 TKMAFDFNTPLL
+485 TKMAFEFNTPLL

-503 AHFLANVLDALLQD
+503 AHFLASVLDALLQD

-526 IIWDGSG
+526 IVWDGSG
-533 AYENKIYG
+533 AYGNKIYG

-546 GDFERIEEIARFEE
+546 GDLEHIEETTRFEE
-560 FLLLGGEKAIKE
+560 FLLLGGQKAIKE
-572 PKRLVLEI
+572 PKRLVLEMV
-580 ALKHQ
+580 LKHQ
-585 LNKLLKRVQKHFK
+585 LNKLLERVQKHFK
-598 EDELEIFQQMHDR
+598 EDELEIFQQMHDKK
-611 EIQSVATNSIG
+611 IQSIATNSIG

-632 DLVGTISF
+632 DLTGTISF

-648 ENLALQSDEI
+648 ENLALQSDES
-658 AFYPFKIKN
+658 AFYPFTIKN
-667 SVVCLKEFYQ
+667 SVVGLKEFYQ

-705 LIAPFKKHVVVC
+705 LIAPFKEHVVVC

-755 PVGQA
+755 PIGQA

>member
-12 GVGMRPFIYTL
+12 GVGMRPFVYTL
-23 AQKLELVGFVRNTQV
+23 AQKLGLVGFARNAQA
-38 ALEIILPAHKTESFL
+38 ALEIVLPAHKTESFL

-74 DKTLKFNDFRILES
+74 DKALHFNDFRILES

-127 CAKCGARYSLLSALP
+127 CAKCGARYSLLNALP

-152 FKLCGFCAF
+152 FKLCGFCAS
-161 VYKDANNKRFH
+161 VYKDATNKRFH
-172 IQGISCKKCGITLNY
+172 IQGISCKKCGIALTY
-187 KRFKNDDA
+187 KQLKNDDA

-203 QKGKII
+203 Q
-209 ALKGN
+209 
-214 DDALLECAKD
+214 E
-224 IQKGKIIALKGLGG
+224 GKIIALKGLGG
-238 FALLCDGRNFQTI
+238 FALLCDARNFQTI

-262 KPFALMFKDLNT
+262 KPFALMFKDLNA

-286 ESLNSTSAPI
+286 ESLNSVSAPI
-296 LLARKKPNTPLA
+296 LLARKKPDTQLA

-336 FPIVFTSAN
+336 SPIVFTSAN
-345 FSSLPLAS
+345 FNSLPLAS
-353 DEAEIDALSFIFDFK
+353 DEKEINSLHFIFDFK

-376 HRIDDSIAQCI
+376 HRIDDSIAQRV

-401 PLYLTLPKRSNHS
+401 PLYLTLPKRSNHP

-426 GHFSLLDSETSI
+426 GHFSLLDSETSV

-469 FKPTI
+469 FKPTL
-474 LACDKHKNYTT
+474 LACDKHQNYTT

-503 AHFLANVLDALLQD
+503 AHFLASVLDALLQD

-526 IIWDGSG
+526 IVWDGSG
-533 AYENKIYG
+533 AYENKVYG
-541 AECFV
+541 AECFI
-546 GDFERIEEIARFEE
+546 GDLERIEEVARFEE
-560 FLLLGGEKAIKE
+560 FWLLGGQKAIKE

-585 LNKLLKRVQKHFK
+585 LNKLLKHVQKHFK
-598 EDELEIFQQMHDR
+598 EDELGIFKQMHDKK
-611 EIQSVATNSIG
+611 IQSVATNSIG

-648 ENLALQSDEI
+648 ENLALQSDEN
-658 AFYPFKIKN
+658 AFYPFEIKN

-688 ERIAKK
+688 ECIAKK

-705 LIAPFKKHVVVC
+705 LIAPFKGHVVVC

-731 AKRLR
+731 AKRFKKLQR
-736 GLKRQYFFHKHFPP
+736 EYFFHKHFPP

>member
-12 GVGMRPFIYTL
+12 GVGMRPFVYTL

-38 ALEIILPAHKTESFL
+38 ALEIILSAHKTESFL
-53 NALKKG
+53 NALKKE

-74 DKTLKFNDFRILES
+74 DKALHFNDFRILES

-98 IPKDLGVCEDCLRE
+98 IPKDLGVCKDCLRE
-112 IRDKNSPYFHYAFNS
+112 IRDKNSPYFYYAFNS
-127 CAKCGARYSLLSALP
+127 CAKCGARYSLLNALP

-152 FKLCGFCAF
+152 FKLCKFCAS
-161 VYKDANNKRFH
+161 VYKDAHNKRFH
-172 IQGISCKKCGITLNY
+172 IQGISCKKCGIALNY
-187 KRFKNDDA
+187 KRFKND
-195 LLECAKDI
+195 E
-203 QKGKII
+203 
-209 ALKGN
+209 
-214 DDALLECAKD
+214 ALLECAKD

-238 FALLCDGRNFQTI
+238 FALLCDARNFQTI

-262 KPFALMFKDLNT
+262 KPFALMFKDLNA
-274 AKQHAFLNALEC
+274 AKQYAFLNALEC

-296 LLARKKPNTPLA
+296 LLARKKPNIKLA

-376 HRIDDSIAQCI
+376 HRIDDSIAQRV
-387 DNAIRPMRLARGFA
+387 DNIIRPMRLARGFA
-401 PLYLTLPKRSNHS
+401 PLYLTLPKRSNGS

-426 GHFSLLDSETSI
+426 GHFSLLDSETSV

-469 FKPTI
+469 FKPTF
-474 LACDKHKNYTT
+474 LACDKHQNYTT
-485 TKMAFDFNTPLL
+485 TQMAFEFNTPLL

-503 AHFLANVLDALLQD
+503 AHFLASVLDALLQD

-546 GDFERIEEIARFEE
+546 GDLERIEEVARFEE
-560 FLLLGGEKAIKE
+560 FWLLGGQKAIKE

-598 EDELEIFQQMHDR
+598 EDELEIFQQMHDKK
-611 EIQSVATNSIG
+611 IQSIATNSIG

-658 AFYPFKIKN
+658 AFYPFEIKN
-667 SVVCLKEFYQ
+667 SVVGLKEFYQ

-688 ERIAKK
+688 KRIAKK

-705 LIAPFKKHVVVC
+705 LIAPFKEHVVVC

-736 GLKRQYFFHKHFPP
+736 ELKRQYFFHKHFPP
-750 NDSSI
+750 NDSNI
-755 PVGQA
+755 PIGQA

>member
-1 MNKITLFGVVQ
+1 MRNDATLLNKITLFGVVQ

-23 AQKLELVGFVRNTQV
+23 AQKLELVGFVRNTQA

-74 DKTLKFNDFRILES
+74 DKALHFNDFRILES

-127 CAKCGARYSLLSALP
+127 CAKCGARYSLLNAMP

-152 FKLCGFCAF
+152 FKLCKFCTS
-161 VYKDANNKRFH
+161 VYKDAHNKRFH
-172 IQGISCKKCGITLNY
+172 IQGISCKKCGIALNY
-187 KRFKNDDA
+187 KRFK
-195 LLECAKDI
+195 
-203 QKGKII
+203 
-209 ALKGN
+209 N

-238 FALLCDGRNFQTI
+238 FALLCDARNFQTI

-262 KPFALMFKDLNT
+262 KPFALMFKDLNS

-286 ESLNSTSAPI
+286 ESLISASAPI
-296 LLARKKPNTPLA
+296 LLARKKPDTQLA

-368 LTHNRAII
+368 LTHNRTII
-376 HRIDDSIAQCI
+376 HRIDDSIAQRV

-401 PLYLTLPKRSNHS
+401 PLYLTLPKRSNGS
-414 PKKILALGAEQK
+414 PKKILVLGAEQK
-426 GHFSLLDSETSI
+426 GHFSLLDSETSV

-469 FKPTI
+469 FKPTL
-474 LACDKHKNYTT
+474 LACDKHQNYTT
-485 TKMAFDFNTPLL
+485 TKMAFEFNTPLL

-503 AHFLANVLDALLQD
+503 AHFLASILDALLQD

-526 IIWDGSG
+526 IVWDGSG
-533 AYENKIYG
+533 AYGNKIYG

-546 GDFERIEEIARFEE
+546 GDFERIEEVARFEE
-560 FLLLGGEKAIKE
+560 FWLLGGQKAIKE

-598 EDELEIFQQMHDR
+598 EDELEIFKQMHDKK
-611 EIQSVATNSIG
+611 IQSVATNSIG

-632 DLVGTISF
+632 DLTGTISF

-705 LIAPFKKHVVVC
+705 LIAPFKEHVVVC

-755 PVGQA
+755 PIGQA

>member
-1 MNKITLFGVVQ
+1 MQYFNQTAWKLALRNDATLLNKITLFGVVQ

-23 AQKLELVGFVRNTQV
+23 AQKLELVGFVRNAQA

-53 NALKKG
+53 NALKKE
-59 LPPLALVEKIIISPY
+59 LPPLALIKKIIISPY
-74 DKTLKFNDFRILES
+74 DKALNFNDFRILES

-127 CAKCGARYSLLSALP
+127 CAKCGARYSLLNAMP

-152 FKLCGFCAF
+152 FKLCKFCAS
-161 VYKDANNKRFH
+161 VYKDAHNKRFH
-172 IQGISCKKCGITLNY
+172 IQGISCKKCGIALNY
-187 KRFKNDDA
+187 KRFK
-195 LLECAKDI
+195 
-203 QKGKII
+203 
-209 ALKGN
+209 N

-238 FALLCDGRNFQTI
+238 FALLCDARNFQTI

-262 KPFALMFKDLNT
+262 KPFALMFKDLKS
-274 AKQHAFLNALEC
+274 AKQHAFLSALEC
-286 ESLNSTSAPI
+286 ESLSSASAPI
-296 LLARKKPNTPLA
+296 LLARKKPDTPLA

-353 DEAEIDALSFIFDFK
+353 DEKEIDSLHFIFDFK

-376 HRIDDSIAQCI
+376 HRIDDSIAQRV
-387 DNAIRPMRLARGFA
+387 DNIIRPMRLARGFA
-401 PLYLTLPKRSNHS
+401 PLYLTLPKRSNGS

-469 FKPTI
+469 FKPTL
-474 LACDKHKNYTT
+474 LACDKHQNYTT

-503 AHFLANVLDALLQD
+503 AHFLASVLDALLQD

-533 AYENKIYG
+533 AYDNKIYG

-546 GDFERIEEIARFEE
+546 GDLERIEEVARFEE
-560 FLLLGGEKAIKE
+560 FWLLGGQKAIKE

-598 EDELEIFQQMHDR
+598 EDELEIFQQMHDKK
-611 EIQSVATNSIG
+611 IQSIATNSIG

-632 DLVGTISF
+632 GLTGTISF

-658 AFYPFKIKN
+658 AFYPFTIKN
-667 SVVCLKEFYQ
+667 SVVGLKAFYQ

-688 ERIAKK
+688 KRIAKK

-705 LIAPFKKHVVVC
+705 LIAPFKEHVVVC

-731 AKRLR
+731 AQRLR

>member
-23 AQKLELVGFVRNTQV
+23 AQKLGLVGFVRNTQA
-38 ALEIILPAHKTESFL
+38 ALEIVLPAHKTESFL

-74 DKTLKFNDFRILES
+74 GKALHFNGFRILES
-88 KNHPLNLLSQ
+88 KNYPLNLLSQ
-98 IPKDLGVCEDCLRE
+98 IPKDLGVCKDCLRE

-127 CAKCGARYSLLSALP
+127 CAKCGARYSLLNALP

-152 FKLCGFCAF
+152 FKLCKFCASI
-161 VYKDANNKRFH
+161 YQDLTNKRFH
-172 IQGISCKKCGITLNY
+172 IQGISCKKCGIALNY
-187 KRFKNDDA
+187 KRFK
-195 LLECAKDI
+195 
-203 QKGKII
+203 
-209 ALKGN
+209 N

-238 FALLCDGRNFQTI
+238 FALLCDARNFKTI

-296 LLARKKPNTPLA
+296 LLARKKSDTPLA
-308 PNIAKNSPF
+308 QNIAKNSPF

-353 DEAEIDALSFIFDFK
+353 DEAEIDSLSFIFDFK

-376 HRIDDSIAQCI
+376 HRIDDSIVQCV
-387 DNAIRPMRLARGFA
+387 DNIIRPMRLARGFA
-401 PLYLTLPKRSNHS
+401 PLYLTLPKRSNGS

-469 FKPTI
+469 FKPTL

-485 TKMAFDFNTPLL
+485 TQMAFDFNTPLL

-503 AHFLANVLDALLQD
+503 AHFLASILDALLQD

-533 AYENKIYG
+533 AYENKVYG

-546 GDFERIEEIARFEE
+546 GDLERIEEMARFEE
-560 FLLLGGEKAIKE
+560 FLLLGGQKAIKE

-598 EDELEIFQQMHDR
+598 EDELEIFQQMHDKK
-611 EIQSVATNSIG
+611 IQSIATNSIG

-632 DLVGTISF
+632 DLTGTISF

-658 AFYPFKIKN
+658 AFYPFEIKN

-688 ERIAKK
+688 KRIAKK

-705 LIAPFKKHVVVC
+705 LIAPFKEHVVVC

-755 PVGQA
+755 PIGQA

>member
-1 MNKITLFGVVQ
+1 MCNDATLLNKITLFGVVQ

-23 AQKLELVGFVRNTQV
+23 AQKLELVGFVRNTQA
-38 ALEIILPAHKTESFL
+38 ALEIVLPAHKTESFL

-74 DKTLKFNDFRILES
+74 DKTLHFNDFRILES

-127 CAKCGARYSLLSALP
+127 CAKCGARYSLLNAMP

-152 FKLCGFCAF
+152 FKLCKFCAS
-161 VYKDANNKRFH
+161 VYKDAHNKRFH
-172 IQGISCKKCGITLNY
+172 IQGISCKKCGIALNY

-195 LLECAKDI
+195 LLECT
-203 QKGKII
+203 
-209 ALKGN
+209 
-214 DDALLECAKD
+214 KD

-238 FALLCDGRNFQTI
+238 FALLCDARNFQTI

-262 KPFALMFKDLNT
+262 KPFALMFKDLKS
-274 AKQHAFLNALEC
+274 AKQHAFLSALEC
-286 ESLNSTSAPI
+286 ESLSSASAPI
-296 LLARKKPNTPLA
+296 LLARKKPDTPLA

-353 DEAEIDALSFIFDFK
+353 DEKEIDSLHFIFDFK

-376 HRIDDSIAQCI
+376 HRIDDSIAQRV
-387 DNAIRPMRLARGFA
+387 DNIIRPMRLARGFA
-401 PLYLTLPKRSNHS
+401 PLYLTLPKRSNGS

-469 FKPTI
+469 FKPTL
-474 LACDKHKNYTT
+474 LACDKHQNYTT

-503 AHFLANVLDALLQD
+503 AHFLASVLDALLQD

-533 AYENKIYG
+533 AYDNKIYG

-546 GDFERIEEIARFEE
+546 GDLERIEEVARFEE
-560 FLLLGGEKAIKE
+560 FWLLGGQKAIKE

-598 EDELEIFQQMHDR
+598 EDELEIFQQMHDKK
-611 EIQSVATNSIG
+611 IQNIATNSIG

-632 DLVGTISF
+632 GLTGTISF

-658 AFYPFKIKN
+658 AFYPFTIKN
-667 SVVCLKEFYQ
+667 SVVGLKAFYQ

-688 ERIAKK
+688 KRIAKK

-705 LIAPFKKHVVVC
+705 LIAPFKEHVVVC

>member
-12 GVGMRPFIYTL
+12 GVGMRPFIYAL
-23 AQKLELVGFVRNTQV
+23 AQKLELVGFVRNTQA

-127 CAKCGARYSLLSALP
+127 CAKCGARYSLLNALP

-172 IQGISCKKCGITLNY
+172 IQGINCKKCGITLNY

-195 LLECAKDI
+195 LLECT
-203 QKGKII
+203 
-209 ALKGN
+209 
-214 DDALLECAKD
+214 KD

-238 FALLCDGRNFQTI
+238 FALLCDARNFQTI

-274 AKQHAFLNALEC
+274 AKQHAFLSALEC

-353 DEAEIDALSFIFDFK
+353 DEAEIDALNFIFDFK

-376 HRIDDSIAQCI
+376 HRIDDSIVQYI
-387 DNAIRPMRLARGFA
+387 DNAMRPMRLARGFA
-401 PLYLTLPKRSNHS
+401 PLYLTLPKRSNDS
-414 PKKILALGAEQK
+414 QKKILALGAEQK
-426 GHFSLLDSETSI
+426 GHFSLLDSRTSI

-448 SVLENEKHFK
+448 SVLENEKHFR

-485 TKMAFDFNTPLL
+485 TKMACGFNTPLL

-503 AHFLANVLDALLQD
+503 AHFLASVLDALLQD
-517 PHLNHPFIG
+517 PHLNDPFIG

-585 LNKLLKRVQKHFK
+585 LNKLLKHVQKHFK

-632 DLVGTISF
+632 DLTGTISF

-705 LIAPFKKHVVVC
+705 LIAPFKEHVVVC

>member
-23 AQKLELVGFVRNTQV
+23 AQKLELVGFVRNTQA
-38 ALEIILPAHKTESFL
+38 ALEIILPVHQTESFL

-74 DKTLKFNDFRILES
+74 DKVLHFNGFRILES

-98 IPKDLGVCEDCLRE
+98 IPRDLGVCKDCLRE

-127 CAKCGARYSLLSALP
+127 CAKCGARYSLLNALP

-152 FKLCGFCAF
+152 FKLCDFCAS
-161 VYKDANNKRFH
+161 VYQDPTNKRFH
-172 IQGISCKKCGITLNY
+172 IQGISCKKCGIALNY
-187 KRFKNDDA
+187 KRFK
-195 LLECAKDI
+195 
-203 QKGKII
+203 
-209 ALKGN
+209 N

-286 ESLNSTSAPI
+286 ESLISTSAPI
-296 LLARKKPNTPLA
+296 LLARKKPDTPLA

-353 DEAEIDALSFIFDFK
+353 DEAEIDSLSFIFDFK

-376 HRIDDSIAQCI
+376 HRIDDSIAQYI

-401 PLYLTLPKRSNHS
+401 PLYLTLPKRSNGS

-426 GHFSLLDSETSI
+426 GHFSLLDSETSV

-474 LACDKHKNYTT
+474 LACDKHQNYTT

-503 AHFLANVLDALLQD
+503 AHFLASVLDALLQD

-526 IIWDGSG
+526 IVWDGSG
-533 AYENKIYG
+533 AYDNKIYG

-546 GDFERIEEIARFEE
+546 GDLERIEEVARFEE
-560 FLLLGGEKAIKE
+560 FWLLGGQKAIKE

-598 EDELEIFQQMHDR
+598 EDELEIFQQMHDKK
-611 EIQSVATNSIG
+611 IQSIATNSIG

-632 DLVGTISF
+632 DLTGTISF
-640 EAESGQVL
+640 EAESGQIL

-667 SVVCLKEFYQ
+667 SVVGLKDFYQ

-688 ERIAKK
+688 KRIAKK

-705 LIAPFKKHVVVC
+705 LIAPFKEHVVVC

-731 AKRLR
+731 AQRLR
-736 GLKRQYFFHKHFPP
+736 GLKREYFFHKHFPP

>member
-1 MNKITLFGVVQ
+1 
-12 GVGMRPFIYTL
+12 MRPFIYTL

-59 LPPLALVEKIIISPY
+59 LPPLALVEKIIINPY
-74 DKTLKFNDFRILES
+74 DKTLKSNGFRILES

-98 IPKDLGVCEDCLRE
+98 IPKDLGVCKDCLCE
-112 IRDKNSPYFHYAFNS
+112 IRDKNSPYFYYAFNS
-127 CAKCGARYSLLSALP
+127 CAKCGARYSLLNALP

-152 FKLCGFCAF
+152 FKLCKFCAS
-161 VYKDANNKRFH
+161 VYQDPTNKRFH
-172 IQGISCKKCGITLNY
+172 IQGISCKKCGIALNY
-187 KRFKNDDA
+187 KRFKDDDA
-195 LLECAKDI
+195 LLECT
-203 QKGKII
+203 
-209 ALKGN
+209 
-214 DDALLECAKD
+214 KD

-286 ESLNSTSAPI
+286 ESLNSASAPI
-296 LLARKKPNTPLA
+296 LLARKKPDTPLA

-345 FSSLPLAS
+345 FNSLPLAS
-353 DEAEIDALSFIFDFK
+353 DETEIDALSFIFDFK

-387 DNAIRPMRLARGFA
+387 DNAMRPMRLARGFA
-401 PLYLTLPKRSNHS
+401 PLYLTLPKRSNDS
-414 PKKILALGAEQK
+414 QKKILALGAEQK

-474 LACDKHKNYTT
+474 LACDKHQNYTT
-485 TKMAFDFNTPLL
+485 TQMACGFNTPLL

-503 AHFLANVLDALLQD
+503 AHFLASVLDALLQD
-517 PHLNHPFIG
+517 PHLNNPFIG

-546 GDFERIEEIARFEE
+546 GDFERIEEVARFEE

-688 ERIAKK
+688 KRIAKK

-705 LIAPFKKHVVVC
+705 LIAPFKEHVVVC

-731 AKRLR
+731 AKRLM

-755 PVGQA
+755 PIGQA

>member
-1 MNKITLFGVVQ
+1 MNQITLFGVVQ
-12 GVGMRPFIYTL
+12 GVGMRPFVYTL
-23 AQKLELVGFVRNTQV
+23 AQKLGLVGFARNAQA
-38 ALEIILPAHKTESFL
+38 ALEIVLPTHKTESFL
-53 NALKKG
+53 NALKKE

-74 DKTLKFNDFRILES
+74 DKALHFNDFRILES

-127 CAKCGARYSLLSALP
+127 CAKCGARYSLLNALP

-152 FKLCGFCAF
+152 FKLCEFCASI
-161 VYKDANNKRFH
+161 YQDPTNKRFH
-172 IQGISCKKCGITLNY
+172 IQGISCKKCGIALNY
-187 KRFKNDDA
+187 KRFK
-195 LLECAKDI
+195 
-203 QKGKII
+203 
-209 ALKGN
+209 N

-238 FALLCDGRNFQTI
+238 FALLCDARNFQTI

-286 ESLNSTSAPI
+286 ESLNSASAPI
-296 LLARKKPNTPLA
+296 LLARKKPDTQLA

-353 DEAEIDALSFIFDFK
+353 DEAEIDSLSFIFDFK

-376 HRIDDSIAQCI
+376 HRIDDSIVQRV
-387 DNAIRPMRLARGFA
+387 DNIIRPMRLARGFA
-401 PLYLTLPKRSNHS
+401 PLYLTLPKRSNGS
-414 PKKILALGAEQK
+414 PKKILALGAQQK

-469 FKPTI
+469 FKPTL

-485 TKMAFDFNTPLL
+485 TQMAFDFNTPLL

-503 AHFLANVLDALLQD
+503 AHFLASVLDALLQD

-533 AYENKIYG
+533 AYDNKIYG
-541 AECFV
+541 AECFI
-546 GDFERIEEIARFEE
+546 GDFERIEEVARFEE
-560 FLLLGGEKAIKE
+560 FWLLGGQKAIKE

-585 LNKLLKRVQKHFK
+585 LNKLLGHIQKHFK
-598 EDELEIFQQMHDR
+598 EDELEIFKQMHDKK
-611 EIQSVATNSIG
+611 IQSIATNSIG

-658 AFYPFKIKN
+658 AFYPFEIKN

-705 LIAPFKKHVVVC
+705 LIAPFKEHVVVC

-731 AKRLR
+731 AKRLKK
-736 GLKRQYFFHKHFPP
+736 LQRQYFFHKHFPP

>member
-12 GVGMRPFIYTL
+12 GVGMRPFVYIL
-23 AQKLELVGFVRNTQV
+23 AQKLGLVGFVRNAQA
-38 ALEIILPAHKTESFL
+38 ALEIVLPAHKTESFL

-74 DKTLKFNDFRILES
+74 DKALHFNDFRILES

-127 CAKCGARYSLLSALP
+127 CAKCGARYSLLNALP

-152 FKLCGFCAF
+152 FKLCRFCAS
-161 VYKDANNKRFH
+161 VYKDATNKRFH
-172 IQGISCKKCGITLNY
+172 IQGISCKKCGIALNY
-187 KRFKNDDA
+187 KRFK
-195 LLECAKDI
+195 
-203 QKGKII
+203 
-209 ALKGN
+209 N

-238 FALLCDGRNFQTI
+238 FALLCDARNFQTI

-262 KPFALMFKDLNT
+262 KPFVLMFKDLKS
-274 AKQHAFLNALEC
+274 AKQHAFLNELEC
-286 ESLNSTSAPI
+286 ESLNSVSAPI
-296 LLARKKPNTPLA
+296 LLARKKPDTQLA

-336 FPIVFTSAN
+336 SPIVFTSAN

-353 DEAEIDALSFIFDFK
+353 DEKEIDSLHFIFDFK

-376 HRIDDSIAQCI
+376 HRIDDSIVQRV

-401 PLYLTLPKRSNHS
+401 PLYLTLPKRSNH
-414 PKKILALGAEQK
+414 PQKKILALGAEQK
-426 GHFSLLDSETSI
+426 GHFSLLDSETSV

-469 FKPTI
+469 FKPTL
-474 LACDKHKNYTT
+474 LACDKHQNYTT

-503 AHFLANVLDALLQD
+503 AHFLASVLDAFLQD

-526 IIWDGSG
+526 IVWDGSG

-546 GDFERIEEIARFEE
+546 GDLERIEEIARFEE
-560 FLLLGGEKAIKE
+560 FWLLGGQKAIKE
-572 PKRLVLEI
+572 PRRLVLEI

-598 EDELEIFQQMHDR
+598 EDELGIFKQMHDKK
-611 EIQSVATNSIG
+611 IQSVATNSIG

-648 ENLALQSDEI
+648 ENLALQSDEN
-658 AFYPFKIKN
+658 AFYPFEIKN
-667 SVVCLKEFYQ
+667 SVVGLKEFYQ

-705 LIAPFKKHVVVC
+705 LITPFKEHVVVC

-731 AKRLR
+731 AQRLKKLQR
-736 GLKRQYFFHKHFPP
+736 EYFFHKHFPP

>member
-23 AQKLELVGFVRNTQV
+23 AQKLELAGFVRNTQV

-74 DKTLKFNDFRILES
+74 DKALHFNGFRILES

-98 IPKDLGVCEDCLRE
+98 IPKDLGVCKDCLRE

-127 CAKCGARYSLLSALP
+127 CAKCGARYSLLNALP

-152 FKLCGFCAF
+152 FKLCDFCAST
-161 VYKDANNKRFH
+161 YQDPTNKRFH
-172 IQGISCKKCGITLNY
+172 IQGISCKKCGIALNY

-195 LLECAKDI
+195 LLECAKD
-203 QKGKII
+203 
-209 ALKGN
+209 L
-214 DDALLECAKD
+214 
-224 IQKGKIIALKGLGG
+224 QKGKIIALKGLGG

-274 AKQHAFLNALEC
+274 AKQHAFLNASEC
-286 ESLNSTSAPI
+286 ESLNSASAPI
-296 LLARKKPNTPLA
+296 LLARKKPNTQLA

-353 DEAEIDALSFIFDFK
+353 NEKEIDSLHFIFDFK

-376 HRIDDSIAQCI
+376 HRIDDSIVQRV
-387 DNAIRPMRLARGFA
+387 DNIIRPMRLARGFA
-401 PLYLTLPKRSNHS
+401 PLYLTLPKRSNQA

-469 FKPTI
+469 FKPTL
-474 LACDKHKNYTT
+474 LACDKHQNYTT

-503 AHFLANVLDALLQD
+503 AHFLASILDALLQD

-533 AYENKIYG
+533 AYDNKVYG

-546 GDFERIEEIARFEE
+546 GDLERIEEVARFEE
-560 FLLLGGEKAIKE
+560 FWLLGGQKAIKE

-580 ALKHQ
+580 ALKYQ

-598 EDELEIFQQMHDR
+598 EDELEIFQQMHDKK
-611 EIQSVATNSIG
+611 IQSIATNSIG

-632 DLVGTISF
+632 DLTGTISF

-658 AFYPFKIKN
+658 AFYPFTIKN
-667 SVVCLKEFYQ
+667 SVVCLKDFYQ

-705 LIAPFKKHVVVC
+705 LIAPFKEHVVVC

-755 PVGQA
+755 PIGQA

>member
-1 MNKITLFGVVQ
+1 MCNDATLLNKITLFGVVQ

-23 AQKLELVGFVRNTQV
+23 AQKLELVGFVRNTQA
-38 ALEIILPAHKTESFL
+38 ALEIILPAHQTESFL

-74 DKTLKFNDFRILES
+74 DKALKFNDFRILES

-127 CAKCGARYSLLSALP
+127 CAKCGARYSLLNALP

-161 VYKDANNKRFH
+161 IYKDANNKRFH

-195 LLECAKDI
+195 LLECV
-203 QKGKII
+203 
-209 ALKGN
+209 
-214 DDALLECAKD
+214 KD

-238 FALLCDGRNFQTI
+238 FALLCDARNFQTI

-296 LLARKKPNTPLA
+296 LLVRKKPNTPLA
-308 PNIAKNSPF
+308 QNIAKNSPF

-387 DNAIRPMRLARGFA
+387 DNAMRPMRLARGFA
-401 PLYLTLPKRSNHS
+401 PLYLTLPKQSNHS
-414 PKKILALGAEQK
+414 QEKILALGAEQK

-469 FKPTI
+469 FKPTL
-474 LACDKHKNYTT
+474 LACDKHQNYTT

-503 AHFLANVLDALLQD
+503 AHFLASVLDALLQD
-517 PHLNHPFIG
+517 PHLNNPFIG
-526 IIWDGSG
+526 IVWDGSG
-533 AYENKIYG
+533 AYGNKIYG

-546 GDFERIEEIARFEE
+546 GDLERIEETARFEE

-585 LNKLLKRVQKHFK
+585 LNKLLERVQKHFK

-611 EIQSVATNSIG
+611 EIQSTATNSIG

-632 DLVGTISF
+632 DLTGTISF

-677 AFEKDLGVLEP
+677 AFEKDLGVLES

-705 LIAPFKKHVVVC
+705 LIAPFKEHVVVC

>member
-23 AQKLELVGFVRNTQV
+23 AQKLELVGFVRNTQA

-74 DKTLKFNDFRILES
+74 DKALHFNDFRILES

-98 IPKDLGVCEDCLRE
+98 IPKDLGVCKDCLRE

-127 CAKCGARYSLLSALP
+127 CAKCGARYSLLNAMP

-152 FKLCGFCAF
+152 FKLCEFCTSI
-161 VYKDANNKRFH
+161 YQDPTNKRFH
-172 IQGISCKKCGITLNY
+172 IQGISCKKCGIALNY

-195 LLECAKDI
+195 LLECAKD
-203 QKGKII
+203 
-209 ALKGN
+209 L
-214 DDALLECAKD
+214 
-224 IQKGKIIALKGLGG
+224 QKGKIIALKGLGG
-238 FALLCDGRNFQTI
+238 FALLCDARNFQTI
-251 ERLRLLKNRPL
+251 ERLRLLKKRPL
-262 KPFALMFKDLNT
+262 KPFALMFKDLKSV
-274 AKQHAFLNALEC
+274 KQHAFLNALEC

-296 LLARKKPNTPLA
+296 LLARKKPDTQLA

-353 DEAEIDALSFIFDFK
+353 DEKEIDSLHFIFDFK

-376 HRIDDSIAQCI
+376 HRIDDSIVQRV

-469 FKPTI
+469 FKPTL
-474 LACDKHKNYTT
+474 LACDKHQNYTT

-503 AHFLANVLDALLQD
+503 AHFLASVLDALLQD

-526 IIWDGSG
+526 IVWDGSG

-541 AECFV
+541 AECFI
-546 GDFERIEEIARFEE
+546 GDFERIEEVARFEE
-560 FLLLGGEKAIKE
+560 FWLLGGQKAIKE

-585 LNKLLKRVQKHFK
+585 LNKLLGRVQKHFK
-598 EDELEIFQQMHDR
+598 EDELEIFQQMHDKK
-611 EIQSVATNSIG
+611 IQSIATNSIG

-632 DLVGTISF
+632 DLTGTISF

-658 AFYPFKIKN
+658 AFYPFAIKN
-667 SVVCLKEFYQ
+667 SVVGLKEFYQ

-705 LIAPFKKHVVVC
+705 LIAPFKEHVVVC

-731 AKRLR
+731 AKRLM

-755 PVGQA
+755 PIGQA

>member
-12 GVGMRPFIYTL
+12 GVGMRPFVYTL
-23 AQKLELVGFVRNTQV
+23 AQKLELVGFVRNTQA
-38 ALEIILPAHKTESFL
+38 ALEIILPAHKIESFL
-53 NALKKG
+53 NALKKE

-74 DKTLKFNDFRILES
+74 DKALHFNDFRILES

-127 CAKCGARYSLLSALP
+127 CAKCGARYSLLNALP

-152 FKLCGFCAF
+152 FKLCEFCAST
-161 VYKDANNKRFH
+161 YQDATNKRFH
-172 IQGISCKKCGITLNY
+172 IQGISCKKCGIALNY
-187 KRFKNDDA
+187 KRFK
-195 LLECAKDI
+195 
-203 QKGKII
+203 
-209 ALKGN
+209 N

-274 AKQHAFLNALEC
+274 AKQHAFLNALEG

-296 LLARKKPNTPLA
+296 LLVRKKPNTQLA

-353 DEAEIDALSFIFDFK
+353 DEAEIDSLSFIFDFK

-376 HRIDDSIAQCI
+376 HRIDDSIVQRV
-387 DNAIRPMRLARGFA
+387 DNIIRPMRLARGFA
-401 PLYLTLPKRSNHS
+401 PLYLTLPKRSNGS
-414 PKKILALGAEQK
+414 PKKILALGAQQK

-469 FKPTI
+469 FKPTL

-485 TKMAFDFNTPLL
+485 TQMAFEFNTPLL

-503 AHFLANVLDALLQD
+503 AHFLASVLDALLQD

-526 IIWDGSG
+526 IVWDGSG
-533 AYENKIYG
+533 AYENKVYG

-546 GDFERIEEIARFEE
+546 GDFECIEEVARFEE
-560 FLLLGGEKAIKE
+560 FWLLGGQKAIKE

-598 EDELEIFQQMHDR
+598 EDELEIFKQMHDKK
-611 EIQSVATNSIG
+611 IQSVATNSIG

-632 DLVGTISF
+632 DLTGTISF

-648 ENLALQSDEI
+648 ENLALQSDES
-658 AFYPFKIKN
+658 AFYPFEIKN
-667 SVVCLKEFYQ
+667 SVVGLKEFYQ

-688 ERIAKK
+688 KRIAKK

-705 LIAPFKKHVVVC
+705 LIAPFKEHVVVC

-731 AKRLR
+731 AQRLKKLQR
-736 GLKRQYFFHKHFPP
+736 EYFFHKHFPP

>member
-1 MNKITLFGVVQ
+1 MCNDATLLNKITLFGVVQ
-12 GVGMRPFIYTL
+12 GVGMRPFVYTL
-23 AQKLELVGFVRNTQV
+23 AQKLGLVGFARNAQA
-38 ALEIILPAHKTESFL
+38 ALEIVLPAHKTESFL
-53 NALKKG
+53 NALKKE
-59 LPPLALVEKIIISPY
+59 LPPLALVEKTIISPY
-74 DKTLKFNDFRILES
+74 DKALHFNDFRILES

-112 IRDKNSPYFHYAFNS
+112 IRDKNSPYFYYAFNS
-127 CAKCGARYSLLSALP
+127 CAKCGARYSLLNALP

-152 FKLCGFCAF
+152 FKLCEFCAST
-161 VYKDANNKRFH
+161 YQDPTNKRFH
-172 IQGISCKKCGITLNY
+172 IQGISCKKCGIALNY

-209 ALKGN
+209 ALKG
-214 DDALLECAKD
+214 
-224 IQKGKIIALKGLGG
+224 LGG
-238 FALLCDGRNFQTI
+238 FGFLCDGRNFQTI

-274 AKQHAFLNALEC
+274 AKQHAFLNASEC
-286 ESLNSTSAPI
+286 ESLISASAPI
-296 LLARKKPNTPLA
+296 FLARKKPDTPLA

-376 HRIDDSIAQCI
+376 HRIDDSIVQCV
-387 DNAIRPMRLARGFA
+387 DNIIRPMRLARGFA
-401 PLYLTLPKRSNHS
+401 PLYLTLPKRSNGS
-414 PKKILALGAEQK
+414 QKKILALGAEQK

-469 FKPTI
+469 FKPTL

-503 AHFLANVLDALLQD
+503 AHFLASILDALLQD

-546 GDFERIEEIARFEE
+546 GDLERIEEIARFEE
-560 FLLLGGEKAIKE
+560 FWLLGGQKAIKE

-585 LNKLLKRVQKHFK
+585 LNKLLERVQKHFK
-598 EDELEIFQQMHDR
+598 EDELEIFKQMHDKK
-611 EIQSVATNSIG
+611 IQSVATNSIG

-632 DLVGTISF
+632 DLTGTISF

-705 LIAPFKKHVVVC
+705 LIAPFKEHVVVC

-755 PVGQA
+755 PIGQA

>member
-1 MNKITLFGVVQ
+1 MCNDATLLNKITLFGVVQ
-12 GVGMRPFIYTL
+12 GVGMRPFIYTM
-23 AQKLELVGFVRNTQV
+23 AQKLELVGFVRNTQA
-38 ALEIILPAHKTESFL
+38 ALEIILPAHQTESFL

-74 DKTLKFNDFRILES
+74 DKVLKFNGFRILES

-98 IPKDLGVCEDCLRE
+98 IPKDLGVCKDCLRE

-127 CAKCGARYSLLSALP
+127 CAKCGARYSLLNALP

-187 KRFKNDDA
+187 KRFK
-195 LLECAKDI
+195 
-203 QKGKII
+203 
-209 ALKGN
+209 N

-387 DNAIRPMRLARGFA
+387 DNAMCPMRLARGFA
-401 PLYLTLPKRSNHS
+401 PLYLTLPKRSNDS
-414 PKKILALGAEQK
+414 QKKILALGAERK

-474 LACDKHKNYTT
+474 LACDKHQNYTT
-485 TKMAFDFNTPLL
+485 TKMACGFNTPLL

-503 AHFLANVLDALLQD
+503 AHFLASVLDALLQD
-517 PHLNHPFIG
+517 PHLNDPFIG

-580 ALKHQ
+580 ALKYQ
-585 LNKLLKRVQKHFK
+585 LNKLLERVQKHFK

-611 EIQSVATNSIG
+611 EIQSTATNSIG
-622 RLFDIVAFSL
+622 RLFDIIAFSL
-632 DLVGTISF
+632 DLTGTISF

-705 LIAPFKKHVVVC
+705 LIMPFKEHVVVC

>member
-1 MNKITLFGVVQ
+1 MVQ

-23 AQKLELVGFVRNTQV
+23 AQKLGLVGFVRNTQA

-59 LPPLALVEKIIISPY
+59 LPPLALVEKIIIGPY
-74 DKTLKFNDFRILES
+74 DKALNFNDFRILES

-98 IPKDLGVCEDCLRE
+98 IPKDLGVCKDCLRE

-127 CAKCGARYSLLSALP
+127 CAKCGARYSLLNALP

-152 FKLCGFCAF
+152 FKLCKFCTSI
-161 VYKDANNKRFH
+161 YQDPTNKRFH
-172 IQGISCKKCGITLNY
+172 IQGISCKKCGIALNY
-187 KRFKNDDA
+187 KRFK
-195 LLECAKDI
+195 
-203 QKGKII
+203 
-209 ALKGN
+209 N

-238 FALLCDGRNFQTI
+238 FALLCDARNFKTI

-262 KPFALMFKDLNT
+262 KPFALMFKDLNS
-274 AKQHAFLNALEC
+274 AKQHAFLSALEC

-296 LLARKKPNTPLA
+296 LLVRKKPNTQLA

-336 FPIVFTSAN
+336 FPIIFTSAN

-401 PLYLTLPKRSNHS
+401 PLYLTLPKRSNGS

-426 GHFSLLDSETSI
+426 GYFSLLDSETST

-469 FKPTI
+469 FKPTL

-485 TKMAFDFNTPLL
+485 TKMAFELNTPLL

-503 AHFLANVLDALLQD
+503 AHFLASVLDALLQD

-526 IIWDGSG
+526 IVWDGSG

-546 GDFERIEEIARFEE
+546 GDLERIEEMARFEE
-560 FLLLGGEKAIKE
+560 FWLLGGQKAIKE

-598 EDELEIFQQMHDR
+598 EDELEIFQQMHDKK
-611 EIQSVATNSIG
+611 IQSIATNSIG

-632 DLVGTISF
+632 GLTGTISF

-705 LIAPFKKHVVVC
+705 LIAPFKEHVVVC

>member
-12 GVGMRPFIYTL
+12 GVGMRPFVYTL
-23 AQKLELVGFVRNTQV
+23 AQKLGLIGFARNAQA
-38 ALEIILPAHKTESFL
+38 ALEIVLPAHKTESFL

-59 LPPLALVEKIIISPY
+59 LPPLALVEKIVISPY
-74 DKTLKFNDFRILES
+74 DKALKFNDFRILES

-127 CAKCGARYSLLSALP
+127 CAKCGARYSLLNALP

-152 FKLCGFCAF
+152 FKLCGFCAS

-172 IQGISCKKCGITLNY
+172 IQGISCKKCGIALTY
-187 KRFKNDDA
+187 K
-195 LLECAKDI
+195 
-203 QKGKII
+203 Q
-209 ALKGN
+209 LKN

-238 FALLCDGRNFQTI
+238 FAFLCDARNFQTI

-262 KPFALMFKDLNT
+262 KPFALMFKDLNA
-274 AKQHAFLNALEC
+274 AKQHAFLNELEC
-286 ESLNSTSAPI
+286 ESLSSISAPI
-296 LLARKKPNTPLA
+296 LLARKKPDTQLA

-336 FPIVFTSAN
+336 SPIIFTSAN
-345 FSSLPLAS
+345 FSSLPLSS
-353 DEAEIDALSFIFDFK
+353 DEKEINSLHFIFDFK

-376 HRIDDSIAQCI
+376 HRIDDSIAQRV

-401 PLYLTLPKRSNHS
+401 PLYLTLPKRSNH
-414 PKKILALGAEQK
+414 PQKKILALGAEQK
-426 GHFSLLDSETSI
+426 GHFSLLDSETSVV
-438 LLLSPFCGDL
+438 LLSPFCGDL

-469 FKPTI
+469 FKPTL
-474 LACDKHKNYTT
+474 LACDKHQNYTT
-485 TKMAFDFNTPLL
+485 TKMAFEFNTPLL

-503 AHFLANVLDALLQD
+503 AHFLASVLDALLQD

-526 IIWDGSG
+526 IVWDGSG
-533 AYENKIYG
+533 AYENKVYG

-546 GDFERIEEIARFEE
+546 GDLERIEETARFEE
-560 FLLLGGEKAIKE
+560 FWLLGGQKAIKE
-572 PKRLVLEI
+572 PRRLVLEI

-598 EDELEIFQQMHDR
+598 EDELGIFKQMHDKK
-611 EIQSVATNSIG
+611 IQSVATNSIG

-658 AFYPFKIKN
+658 AFYPFEIKN
-667 SVVCLKEFYQ
+667 SVVRLKEFYQ

-688 ERIAKK
+688 NRIAKK

-705 LIAPFKKHVVVC
+705 LIAPFKEHVVVC

-731 AKRLR
+731 AKRFKKLQR
-736 GLKRQYFFHKHFPP
+736 EYFFHKHFPP

>member
-12 GVGMRPFIYTL
+12 GVGMRPFVYTL
-23 AQKLELVGFVRNTQV
+23 AQKLGLVGFARNAQA
-38 ALEIILPAHKTESFL
+38 ALEIVLPAHKTESFL

-59 LPPLALVEKIIISPY
+59 LPPLALVEKIVISPY
-74 DKTLKFNDFRILES
+74 DKALHFNDFRILES

-127 CAKCGARYSLLSALP
+127 CAKCGARYSLLNALP

-152 FKLCGFCAF
+152 FKLCKFCAF

-172 IQGISCKKCGITLNY
+172 IQGISCKKCGIALNY

-203 QKGKII
+203 Q
-209 ALKGN
+209 
-214 DDALLECAKD
+214 E
-224 IQKGKIIALKGLGG
+224 GKIIALKGLGG
-238 FALLCDGRNFQTI
+238 FALLCDARNFQTI

-262 KPFALMFKDLNT
+262 KPFALMFKDLKS
-274 AKQHAFLNALEC
+274 AKQHAFLNELEC
-286 ESLNSTSAPI
+286 ESLNSVSAPI
-296 LLARKKPNTPLA
+296 LLVRKKPNVKLA

-336 FPIVFTSAN
+336 SPIIFTSAN

-353 DEAEIDALSFIFDFK
+353 DEKEIDSLHFIFDFK

-376 HRIDDSIAQCI
+376 HRIDDSIAQRV

-426 GHFSLLDSETSI
+426 GHFSLLDSETSVV
-438 LLLSPFCGDL
+438 LLSPFCGDL

-469 FKPTI
+469 FKPTL
-474 LACDKHKNYTT
+474 LACDKHQNYTT
-485 TKMAFDFNTPLL
+485 TKMAFEFNTPLL

-503 AHFLANVLDALLQD
+503 AHFLASVLDALLQD

-526 IIWDGSG
+526 IVWDGSG
-533 AYENKIYG
+533 AYENKVYG

-546 GDFERIEEIARFEE
+546 GDFERIEEVARFEE
-560 FLLLGGEKAIKE
+560 FWLLGGQKAIKE
-572 PKRLVLEI
+572 PRRLVLEI

-598 EDELEIFQQMHDR
+598 EDELGIFKQMHDKK
-611 EIQSVATNSIG
+611 IQSVATNSIG

-658 AFYPFKIKN
+658 AFYPFEIKN
-667 SVVCLKEFYQ
+667 SVVGLKEFYQ

-688 ERIAKK
+688 KRIAKK

-705 LIAPFKKHVVVC
+705 LIAPFKEHVVVC

-731 AKRLR
+731 AKRLKKLQR
-736 GLKRQYFFHKHFPP
+736 EYFFHKHFPP

>member
-1 MNKITLFGVVQ
+1 MNQITLFGVVQ
-12 GVGMRPFIYTL
+12 GVGMRPFVYTL
-23 AQKLELVGFVRNTQV
+23 AQKLGLVGFARNAQA
-38 ALEIILPAHKTESFL
+38 ALEIVLPAHKTESFL

-59 LPPLALVEKIIISPY
+59 LPPLALVEKIVISPY
-74 DKTLKFNDFRILES
+74 DKALKFNDFRILES
-88 KNHPLNLLSQ
+88 KNRSLNLLSQ

-127 CAKCGARYSLLSALP
+127 CAKCGARYSLLNAMP

-152 FKLCGFCAF
+152 FKLCEFCSS
-161 VYKDANNKRFH
+161 VYQDPTNKRFH

-209 ALKGN
+209 ALKG
-214 DDALLECAKD
+214 
-224 IQKGKIIALKGLGG
+224 LGG
-238 FALLCDGRNFQTI
+238 FAFLCDGRNFQTI

-274 AKQHAFLNALEC
+274 AKQYAFLNALEC
-286 ESLNSTSAPI
+286 ESLNSVSAPI
-296 LLARKKPNTPLA
+296 LLARKKPNVKLA

-336 FPIVFTSAN
+336 SPIIFTSAN

-353 DEAEIDALSFIFDFK
+353 DEKEIDSLHFIFDFK
-368 LTHNRAII
+368 LTHNRTII
-376 HRIDDSIAQCI
+376 HRIDDSIVQRV
-387 DNAIRPMRLARGFA
+387 DNIIRPMRLARGFA
-401 PLYLTLPKRSNHS
+401 PLYLTLPKRSFNA

-469 FKPTI
+469 FKPTL
-474 LACDKHKNYTT
+474 LACDKHQNYTT
-485 TKMAFDFNTPLL
+485 TKMAFEFNTPLL

-503 AHFLANVLDALLQD
+503 AHFLASVLDALLQD

-546 GDFERIEEIARFEE
+546 GDLERIEEIARFEE
-560 FLLLGGEKAIKE
+560 FWLLGGQKAIKE

-580 ALKHQ
+580 SLKHR

-598 EDELEIFQQMHDR
+598 EDELEIFQQMHDKK
-611 EIQSVATNSIG
+611 IQSVATNSIG

-632 DLVGTISF
+632 DLTGTISF

-648 ENLALQSDEI
+648 ENLALQSDES
-658 AFYPFKIKN
+658 AFYPFEIKN
-667 SVVCLKEFYQ
+667 SVVGLKAFYQ

-688 ERIAKK
+688 KRIAKK

-705 LIAPFKKHVVVC
+705 LIAPFKEHVVVC

-731 AKRLR
+731 AQRFKKLQRE
-736 GLKRQYFFHKHFPP
+736 YFFHKHFPP